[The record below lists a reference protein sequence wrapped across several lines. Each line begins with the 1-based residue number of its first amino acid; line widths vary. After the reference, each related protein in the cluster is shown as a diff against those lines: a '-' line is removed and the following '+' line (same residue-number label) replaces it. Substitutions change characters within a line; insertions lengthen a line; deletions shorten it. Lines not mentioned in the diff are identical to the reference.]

1 MIYLDSK
8 VEISI
13 EGVDQRV
20 FDSYQLEDWLIAVEN
35 EFKVSK
41 NSSWSVSLKFLGK
54 KEMQSINEKFR
65 SKNSPTNVLA
75 FPSGTDLI
83 REAGFLGDIAICPE
97 IVFEEAKHQ
106 KKDLSHHM
114 AHLFIHGVLHLLGHD
129 HEQSDNALIMEDLER
144 KILSKIGVADP
155 Y

>member
-8 VEISI
+8 VEISF
-13 EGVDQRV
+13 EGVDRRV

-75 FPSGTDLI
+75 FPSGTNLI
-83 REAGFLGDIAICPE
+83 TEAGFLGDIAICPE

-106 KKDLSHHM
+106 KKDLQN
-114 AHLFIHGVLHLLGHD
+114 L
-129 HEQSDNALIMEDLER
+129 Q
-144 KILSKIGVADP
+144 
-155 Y
+155 